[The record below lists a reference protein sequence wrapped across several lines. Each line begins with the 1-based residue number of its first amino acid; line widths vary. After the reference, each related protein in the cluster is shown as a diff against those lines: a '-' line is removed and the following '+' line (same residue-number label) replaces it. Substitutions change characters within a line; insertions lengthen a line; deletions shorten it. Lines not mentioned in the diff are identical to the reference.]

1 MNVQIIMEHMG
12 GGGHLNMAGCQLDG
26 LTIEEAMEQLKR
38 TLDELIEA
46 GEV

>member
-1 MNVQIIMEHMG
+1 MEHMG

-26 LTIEEAMEQLKR
+26 LTIEEAMEQLKH